1 MLKSVTTRD
10 YMTSAAII
18 LKPEQDILEAVETFL
33 EYRLS
38 GAPVVDDHREV
49 IGFLSEKDCL
59 HVVLSAVYNG
69 DLGERV
75 MDRMSKDVIAVHPD
89 DSIADVAEKFL
100 ACSCRAFPVIEKN
113 VLVGMISRANVLQAM
128 EKIGVNW
135 D

>member
-10 YMTSAAII
+10 YMTSASIV
-18 LKPEQDILEAVETFL
+18 LKPEQDVLEAAETLL
-33 EYRLS
+33 EYKLT
-38 GAPVVDDHREV
+38 GAPVVDEHREV

-59 HVVLSAVYNG
+59 HVVLSAIYNG
-69 DLGERV
+69 DLGDRV
-75 MDRMSKDVIAVHPD
+75 ADRMSSKVLSVHPD

-100 ACSCRAFPVIEKN
+100 KCECRSFPVIEKD
-113 VLVGMISRANVLQAM
+113 VLVGMVSRANVLQAL

>member
-10 YMTSAAII
+10 YMTSSAIT
-18 LKPEQDILEAVETFL
+18 LKPAQDVLEAAETLL

-38 GAPVVDDHREV
+38 GAPVVNEHAEV

-59 HVVLSAVYNG
+59 HTVLSAIYNG
-69 DLGERV
+69 DLGDTV
-75 MDRMSKDVIAVHPD
+75 SDRMSKEVISVHPE

-100 ACSCRAFPVIEKN
+100 KSTCRTFPVIEKN
-113 VLVGMISRANVLQAM
+113 VLVGMISRNNILQAL

-135 D
+135 E